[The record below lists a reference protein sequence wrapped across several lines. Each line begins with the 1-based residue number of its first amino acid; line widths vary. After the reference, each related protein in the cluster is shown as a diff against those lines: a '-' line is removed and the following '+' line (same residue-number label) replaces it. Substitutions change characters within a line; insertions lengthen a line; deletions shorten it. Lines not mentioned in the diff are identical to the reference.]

1 MQYSIHDRL
10 DLCNLPV
17 GHAGEPLGV
26 HRPDFKKII
35 LAHTFQALE
44 TSCQGHSVNAEDSNQ
59 TVLVSNTVGRFL
71 SYEGEDYPYLTV
83 ISEINAQNLF
93 GFFSV

>member
-1 MQYSIHDRL
+1 MQYTIHDRL

-17 GHAGEPLGV
+17 GNPGEPFGV
-26 HRPDFKKII
+26 RRPNKKYFI

-44 TSCQGHSVNAEDSNQ
+44 TVCLEYSVNAGDSNQ
-59 TVLVSNTVGRFL
+59 TISLSDIAERFL
-71 SYEGEDYPYLTV
+71 SYEGDDYPYLTV

-93 GFFSV
+93 DFFSA